1 MNISYIYLL
10 RFHTSF
16 MCWLISHSNFSSEV
30 EREADKVIQIRW
42 TWNKLN
48 LYLLQILL
56 AFIFL
61 GVSTF
66 SFANTHSLIFK
77 VTKLGFSLEA
87 KPAEAH
93 YGEEVTLLAQ
103 VEGLQPTGKVIF
115 YNGDQ
120 QLGEFLL
127 ASEHQGVASLKI
139 KPAALN
145 VGIHRLT
152 AHYFSDKHDKGY
164 EQAEVLVK
172 INAAPLMLNLSDL
185 TVVYAPNQTVQLDK
199 PESPSKGTFS
209 YHIAED
215 EQRIATVDEH
225 GLIAIHD
232 GGEVTITVKQAAH
245 GNYQQ
250 AMGTFKLVIHPGE
263 GGITYIGGDGQVLL

>member
-1 MNISYIYLL
+1 M
-10 RFHTSF
+10 RR
-16 MCWLISHSNFSSEV
+16 LIS
-30 EREADKVIQIRW
+30 
-42 TWNKLN
+42 KLN

-56 AFIFL
+56 AFVFL

-66 SFANTHSLIFK
+66 SFANTHSLTFK

-93 YGEEVTLLAQ
+93 YGEVVTLLAQ

-139 KPAALN
+139 RPAALN

-152 AHYFSDKHDKGY
+152 AHYFSDKHDNGH
-164 EQAEVLVK
+164 EDAEVLVK
-172 INAAPLMLNLSDL
+172 INPAPLMLNLADV
-185 TVVYAPNQTVQLDK
+185 TVVYEPHQTLQLDK
-199 PESPSKGTFS
+199 PESPSKGAVS
-209 YHIAED
+209 YHIAEE
-215 EQRIATVDEH
+215 EQKIATVDEH
-225 GLIAIHD
+225 GLVTIHD
-232 GGEVTITVKQAAH
+232 GGEITITVKQAAH
-245 GNYQQ
+245 GNYQA
-250 AMGTFKLVIHPGE
+250 AMGTFKLKINAGV